1 MTGEFEI
8 KVSGDGAKFSF
19 SKGVLSQSLLAAAI
33 DPHLAFEIARD
44 IERSL
49 RIDGVAEID
58 RDDLRVIAHRALE
71 ARAGGDSAA
80 RYLIWRRYEESEV
93 PVVLLLGG
101 TSGVGK
107 TTLALEVARR
117 LGIARVLSTDSIRQV
132 MRLMISRDLMPW
144 IHSSSFDAHET
155 LDEIEGKKPDVL
167 SGFRAQASSVAV
179 GVRASIERSIEEGAN
194 LVLDGVS
201 LYPGAI
207 DVGRLSGRAVVA
219 FMVIAAR
226 DEAHLRE
233 RFEARAS
240 GQPKRLAQRYL
251 EHIDEILEI
260 QRHLIAE
267 SERQEVPVIDN
278 VDLDQSAREVISY
291 VLDRVR
297 HDQGFNG

>member
-1 MTGEFEI
+1 VTDDSEI
-8 KVSGDGAKFSF
+8 RVCGGGTRFSF
-19 SKGVLSQSLLAAAI
+19 SKGILSQSLLAAAI

-44 IERSL
+44 IEKSL
-49 RIDGVAEID
+49 RASGVVEID
-58 RDDLRVIAHRALE
+58 RNDLRAIAHRALDTK
-71 ARAGGDSAA
+71 AGGEAAA

-144 IHSSSFDAHET
+144 IHSSSFDAYQA
-155 LDEIEGKKPDVL
+155 LDEIDGQKPGVL

-207 DVGRLSGRAVVA
+207 DVSRLPGPAVVA
-219 FMVIAAR
+219 FMVVAAR
-226 DEAHLRE
+226 DESHLRE

-260 QRHLIAE
+260 QRHLI
-267 SERQEVPVIDN
+267 SEGERRGVPVIDN
-278 VDLDQSAREVISY
+278 IELDRSAREVISY

-297 HDQGFNG
+297 HDQDVNG